1 MLGNFPS
8 LKIPEDKAVSDRLN
22 VGRLASNMLYL
33 VWAIF
38 GGFMLHIL
46 LCNFLSVLLR
56 PSYEKPVETT
66 KDLIDRDITP
76 ILVPGSEYI
85 VQFFK
90 NSPNQDFQEL
100 SKRIYVSKDW
110 NEHDELVLK
119 VVSTGSYA
127 DIGRRPDYWLVPKE
141 NHKDW
146 YRSSESIMLGSL
158 FAGSL
163 TNKKW
168 PLQKVKND
176 FK

>member
-1 MLGNFPS
+1 MLVNFSS
-8 LKIPEDKAVSDRLN
+8 LKIPEDKAVSDKLN

-100 SKRIYVSKDW
+100 SKRIYIAKDR

-127 DIGRRPDYWLVPKE
+127 DIGIRPDYWLVPKE
-141 NHKDW
+141 NRKDW
-146 YRSSESIMLGSL
+146 YRSSESIKLGSL
-158 FAGSL
+158 FGGSL

-168 PLQKVKND
+168 PMLKVKMT
-176 FK
+176 